1 MSINNILDLEA
12 KGCFDFFW
20 NEATTEGKGFG
31 LIRDNT
37 AQYETHKNVSS
48 VASVG
53 FGLSAIVVGV
63 ERGWIT
69 YEQGYERTLGT
80 LKTLYNDVDQTEGF
94 FNHFVGMDS
103 GKTAWN
109 SEVSV
114 IDTGIAIM
122 GALTSAEYFKG
133 EIEEYF
139 EKIYQR
145 INWEWYRNKETNQ
158 FYMGYGG
165 QEKGHF
171 GAWDMYA
178 EQFMMYF
185 LGVASPTNPVP
196 ASMFYDFRR
205 DIGSYGG
212 DEFIYTPVGSIF
224 PYQFSHAWIDF
235 RNTEDKLGVDWF
247 DNSVKASL
255 ANRQYCIDNP
265 NGLKSFHKNAWGMT
279 ACETPH
285 GYDGSQG
292 TLPSHKGGTVH
303 TADGTVPPCG
313 AIGSIVFTPEESI
326 EAMNYYYD
334 TYKELWGR
342 YGFKDSYNLDVS
354 PEWFC
359 EYEIGIDKGVSILML
374 ENYRSGLLWKLTM
387 QNKYMKKAMEL
398 LEIKTKN

>member
-1 MSINNILDLEA
+1 MSRLDILNLEA

-20 NEATTEGKGFG
+20 NEVCTEGEGYG
-31 LIRDNT
+31 LIKDNT
-37 AQYETHKNVSS
+37 SSLKTHTNIAS

-53 FGLSAIVVGV
+53 FGLSGIIIGV

-69 YEQGYERTLGT
+69 YEQGKERALGT
-80 LKTLYNDVDQTEGF
+80 LKTLYNNVGQVSGF
-94 FNHFVGMDS
+94 FNHFVDMNN
-103 GKTAWN
+103 GKRAWN
-109 SEVSV
+109 SEISV
-114 IDTGIAIM
+114 IDTAIAIM
-122 GALTSAEYFKG
+122 GALTCAEYFKG
-133 EIEEYF
+133 EVEEWF

-145 INWEWYRNKETNQ
+145 IDWEFYRNKETNE
-158 FYMGYGG
+158 FYMGYS
-165 QEKGHF
+165 QENGPF
-171 GAWDMYA
+171 GRWDMYA

-185 LGVASPTNPVP
+185 LGVASPTHPIP
-196 ASMFYDFRR
+196 ASMFYDIRR

-265 NGLKSFHKNAWGMT
+265 NNLKSFHKNAWGMT

-292 TLPSHKGGTVH
+292 TLPSHNKH

-313 AIGSIVFTPEESI
+313 AIGSIVFTPEEAI
-326 EAMNYYYD
+326 DAMNYYYD
-334 TYKELWGR
+334 TFKDKLWGK
-342 YGFKDSYNLDVS
+342 YGFNDAYNLDVT

-359 EYEIGIDKGVSILML
+359 ENVIGIDKGISLLMI
-374 ENYRSGLLWKLTM
+374 ENYRSGLIWKLTM
-387 QNKYMKKAMEL
+387 QNKYIQKAMEL
-398 LEIKTKN
+398 LEIKSKN